1 MCKRL
6 IYRISQIGVR
16 SKRYFGMTFYL
27 ETFPCVDIN
36 AFPTIYIHK
45 FESPQ
50 SFDFHSLLILQ
61 GLFYQEKKL
70 FDECFGI
77 LLGHAMFSRQ

>member
-1 MCKRL
+1 MRKRL
-6 IYRISQIGVR
+6 IYRISERRVR
-16 SKRYFGMTFYL
+16 SKRYFGVPFYL
-27 ETFPCVDIN
+27 KTLPSVDIN
-36 AFPTIYIHK
+36 AFPAIDINK

-61 GLFYQEKKL
+61 GLFYQEKEL

>member
-16 SKRYFGMTFYL
+16 SKRYFGMAFYL
-27 ETFPCVDIN
+27 KTFPCVDIN
-36 AFPTIYIHK
+36 AFPAIHIHK